1 MLLTIKSWWGMCLY
15 SFMSLFSDFKLSSFG
30 FCFLFFFFQI
40 LSLCNIVVP
49 NVRFLLSNLES
60 SWDIA
65 GEVKIEYKVNVP
77 REQSS

>member
-1 MLLTIKSWWGMCLY
+1 MGNVCVFIHEFVLWLQFIKC
-15 SFMSLFSDFKLSSFG
+15 FFF
-30 FCFLFFFFQI
+30 FLFFLI
-40 LSLCNIVVP
+40 LSLCTLVP

-65 GEVKIEYKVNVP
+65 GEVKIEYKMNVP